1 MPADYEDTIVHGA
14 GEPTIKR
21 RYIDGS
27 EFTFKGDRALAMAN
41 TPEAAQWRLENPKQ
55 ALLNSYSPF
64 DSIEESHPYASAVR
78 DFVEKHK
85 REKGLFGAFADRG
98 MIPGAIAGGVV
109 GAGTGALASLLA
121 KLFLG
126 EASAKRWALV
136 GGAIGTLLGGHNGLV
151 RSRMNK
157 AESPITKS
165 AATYMDPRNFILE
178 KLQSATDV
186 GIGEKVR
193 LAAAVRNLN
202 RSDAEKL
209 ASMVRAALGFG
220 VGAIIAKFVFGAT
233 SAAGT
238 LFGGVLGAIGTGIL
252 ANSLANADNQP
263 RFNFNFSPL
272 SYRDIL

>member
-1 MPADYEDTIVHGA
+1 MPADYEDTIVYGA

-27 EFTFKGDRALAMAN
+27 EFTFKGDRALAMAD

-78 DFVEKHK
+78 DFVDKHK

-98 MIPGAIAGGVV
+98 MLPGAIAGGAV
-109 GAGTGALASLLA
+109 GAGAGALASLLA

-126 EASAKRWALV
+126 EASAKRWALA
-136 GGAIGTLLGGHNGLV
+136 GGAIGAILGGHNGLV

-157 AESPITKS
+157 EESPITKS

-209 ASMVRAALGFG
+209 ASLVRSALGFG
-220 VGAIIAKFVFGAT
+220 VGAIIAKFVFGTT
-233 SAAGT
+233 SAVGT

-252 ANSLANADNQP
+252 ANSLANANNQP
-263 RFNFNFSPL
+263 RFNFNFNPL